1 MRHAQDNPVIALFGL
16 YYLLVDTGALW
27 ARVKRHFPISDHLAE
42 QLADRF
48 VRVTDAL
55 VLESGVTAIV
65 QGVVVGVG
73 FEIVGLRPAILWGF
87 VTACASVLPLFGS
100 ALVWLPGTIVLLID
114 QRPGAAL
121 FLLSC
126 FFELLQVYEEASVG
140 GPHAGAL
147 THVIPGIEAKAAVRA
162 HRLTSRC
169 ASIGS

>member
-87 VTACASVLPLFGS
+87 VTACALVLPLS
-100 ALVWLPGTIVLLID
+100 AARWCGYPARSCSSSTSDRAPRCSCCPVSSSFCRSKRRHQWVALI
-114 QRPGAAL
+114 
-121 FLLSC
+121 
-126 FFELLQVYEEASVG
+126 
-140 GPHAGAL
+140 
-147 THVIPGIEAKAAVRA
+147 RA
-162 HRLTSRC
+162 P
-169 ASIGS
+169 